1 MHYLRFVATFLIAV
15 SSFLLV
21 PGKVRADYTYTI
33 NFETTNTN
41 TTPTDD
47 AVIAAQSYAYTYQD
61 LTITFEGNYEDNNV
75 GHSSL
80 AFEDYGYSATD
91 SSATSESKS
100 GYNVATSAQSGYPD
114 SSSFSSGPDSIAS
127 GYESQAGDF
136 FMRSA
141 APMNIIRIANSAS
154 GSPVSGASGEIWDI
168 DGDFGGAGVS
178 EAYNVY
184 AYSISGSDYTLL
196 AKQLSSNGGGDST
209 PWSWSFS
216 GLTDGIDA
224 IAVYQA
230 GRNFTSNAP
239 STGWSTGNGVGMTGS
254 GFWNDDVGTYT
265 QNPLSGDANYA
276 VNFDN
281 LSFTVTPEP
290 SSLLA
295 FSGVVS
301 LAFLRRRRGSRNL
314 AGDQRQHPA
323 A

>member
-1 MHYLRFVATFLIAV
+1 MHYFRYITTFLIAV

-21 PGKVRADYTYTI
+21 PGEVRADYTYTI
-33 NFETTNTN
+33 DFETDKDGA
-41 TTPTDD
+41 TPTDD
-47 AVIAAQSYAYTYQD
+47 AAITAQTYAYTYQD
-61 LTITFEGNYEDNNV
+61 LTITFEGNYVDDNV
-75 GHSSL
+75 GNSNL
-80 AFEDYGYSATD
+80 AFEDYGYSATN
-91 SSATSESKS
+91 SSASSESKS
-100 GYNVATSAQSGYPD
+100 GYNFATSAQPGYP
-114 SSSFSSGPDSIAS
+114 SSFPSGPDSIAS

-136 FMRSA
+136 FMRSG
-141 APMNIIRIANSAS
+141 APINIIRIANSAS

-196 AKQLSSNGGGDST
+196 AKQLSSDGGTQGDST

-224 IAVYQA
+224 IVVYQA
-230 GRNFTSNAP
+230 GKNFTSNAP
-239 STGWSTGNGVGMTGS
+239 STGWTTGNGVGMTGS

-265 QNPLSGDANYA
+265 QPGTVTTSGDANYMI
-276 VNFDN
+276 NFDN

-314 AGDQRQHPA
+314 AGDQRQ
-323 A
+323 